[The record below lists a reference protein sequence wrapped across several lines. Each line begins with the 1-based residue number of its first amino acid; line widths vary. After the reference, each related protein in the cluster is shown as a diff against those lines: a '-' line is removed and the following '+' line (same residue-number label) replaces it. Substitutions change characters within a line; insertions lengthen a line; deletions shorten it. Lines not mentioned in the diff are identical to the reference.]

1 MINEHLAVIHPHTVS
16 RYYLII
22 ALRNVDIVRKKAEIS
37 EESLGL
43 TALASDVL
51 LCALSRIPTRTSRI
65 IILGVGYDL
74 FAGVCGSIEVEYT
87 PLGI

>member
-1 MINEHLAVIHPHTVS
+1 VTNEHLAVIHPHTVS

-43 TALASDVL
+43 TALASGVL

-65 IILGVGYDL
+65 ILGVGYDL
-74 FAGVCGSIEVEYT
+74 FAGVCSSIEVEYM